1 MRIAAIT
8 PEHPLRSAA
17 TRLIRAIYALN
28 YGARVT
34 SFPKTIVALIDNN
47 NKIHAASGLRDASEP
62 YFSEHYLDAP
72 VEAIIGGIAKKRVGR
87 ETIVEVS
94 SLASRTP
101 AVSVRFMTELVLYG
115 EELGFDWAF
124 FTATRRLEKVL
135 RRMRLPLITLG
146 AASASRVPNPEM
158 WGSYYETDPRVL
170 AFGRE
175 QLMPFLLKQA
185 APAPAASPAYE
196 ARVHG

>member
-1 MRIAAIT
+1 M
-8 PEHPLRSAA
+8 
-17 TRLIRAIYALN
+17 RLIRAVYALS
-28 YGARVT
+28 YGAHVT
-34 SFPKTIVALIDNN
+34 NFPKTIIGLADN
-47 NKIHAASGLRDASEP
+47 KDRIHAAAGLRDASEP

-72 VEAIIGGIAKKRVGR
+72 VETVIGGIAKARIDR
-87 ETIVEVS
+87 EAIVEVS

-101 AVSVRFMTELVLYG
+101 AISVRFMKELVLYG

-124 FTATRRLEKVL
+124 FTATSRLEKLL
-135 RRMRLPLITLG
+135 RRMRLPLIALG
-146 AASASRVPNPEM
+146 AASASRVPNPEI

-175 QLMPFLLKQA
+175 QLMPFLQKKTA
-185 APAPAASPAYE
+185 RAPDYE

>member
-1 MRIAAIT
+1 M
-8 PEHPLRSAA
+8 
-17 TRLIRAIYALN
+17 RLIRAVYALS
-28 YGARVT
+28 YGAQVT
-34 SFPKTIVALIDNN
+34 NFPKTIIGLADNN
-47 NKIHAASGLRDASEP
+47 DRIHAAAGLRDASEP

-72 VEAIIGGIAKKRVGR
+72 VETVIGGIAKARVDR
-87 ETIVEVS
+87 EAIVEVS

-101 AVSVRFMTELVLYG
+101 AISVRFMTELVLYG

-124 FTATRRLEKVL
+124 FTATSRLEKLL
-135 RRMRLPLITLG
+135 RRMRLPLIALG
-146 AASASRVPNPEM
+146 AAKASRVPNPEI

-175 QLMPFLLKQA
+175 QLMPFLQKKA
-185 APAPAASPAYE
+185 ARAPDYE

>member
-1 MRIAAIT
+1 M
-8 PEHPLRSAA
+8 RSAA

-72 VEAIIGGIAKKRVGR
+72 VEAIIGGIAKKRVSR

-124 FTATRRLEKVL
+124 FTATKRLEKLL

-146 AASASRVPNPEM
+146 AASASRVPNPGNVGLLLRNGPE
-158 WGSYYETDPRVL
+158 SSRLRARAAHAFL
-170 AFGRE
+170 AE
-175 QLMPFLLKQA
+175 
-185 APAPAASPAYE
+185 ASR
-196 ARVHG
+196 ARSGCLSRL